1 MRAPSGTKKKSQG
14 ERGGASRVEV
24 TLIETT
30 APEARSTAATIV
42 VRREPTAAASA
53 ERAATCAAEVVTETE
68 VSGAAGG
75 PSRRQAATSRT
86 SPTAILRS
94 GTPRTRLY
102 IVDRRAGQ
110 DAVRLLVGGLCRPPG
125 RVERQIELG
134 RIGRRHEVE

>member
-53 ERAATCAAEVVTETE
+53 ERVATCAAAVLTETE
-68 VSGAAGG
+68 GSAAAGRG
-75 PSRRQAATSRT
+75 SSRQAAASRT
-86 SPTAILRS
+86 SPMAIPGGRTLR
-94 GTPRTRLY
+94 RRLC
-102 IVDRRAGQ
+102 IADRRAGQ
-110 DAVRLLVGGLCRPPG
+110 DAR
-125 RVERQIELG
+125 
-134 RIGRRHEVE
+134 